1 MSLTLRATDVA
12 GPTRWRWLLVD
23 TNTGRSLADHQVKL
37 DPHATEYEAFTDL
50 AGYLRR
56 NRLPDD
62 RIGSETAIVS
72 RISRWIGEQVLG
84 AGLGRLL
91 TGTVRVV
98 VPPEADFLL
107 TRPLELAEV
116 EGRPLARRGVS
127 LVFELPGGEPPVA
140 HGRQPVGETL
150 RILALFSL
158 PSRHAVLALRR
169 ERYELTRTVREIA
182 SRSRKAIE
190 LRVLQ
195 YGVTRERLAETVE
208 EYPGWDILHVSGH
221 GALGTLALEQADGS
235 PDEIS
240 TAELV
245 ELLRPARER
254 LKLAVLAACSSGADV
269 AASTLRML
277 NLDAAADQVEE
288 AGGSGQGGEA
298 GATDQ
303 VEEVGETAG
312 DRPEQTV
319 AVGLARGLVEQLGVA
334 VLAMRYP
341 VADTFAVELSR
352 ELYPRLLG
360 AGQPVDRA
368 TAIALPR
375 AAGQTPSLVR
385 PPLSIGIPALFGATA
400 VGLRVAPPSG
410 EATLDPYAE
419 RMAGFPD
426 EPERFV
432 GRTPALI
439 AASGA
444 LAPRSGRSGVLFLGM
459 AGAGKTSCALEL
471 AHQHRDRFQR
481 LAWWQAPSQP
491 DAFGQALSSLA
502 YAVESQLGIPM
513 VHAVGSETELR
524 RYLPRLRTLL
534 RDNALL
540 LVLDNLET
548 LLSESRTWRDPNWTP
563 LVETLLGHGGLS
575 RVVLTS
581 RVVPAGL
588 DGTDRLLRLP
598 THALTLAESVLLA
611 RELPHLGRLLHEEP
625 VPDRSAAEVAADR
638 ELARRVLDV
647 VQGHPKL
654 LELADAAA
662 ADPAGLA
669 VRLAA
674 TEAAGRDTP
683 MAAFFCTGTS
693 ELGGDEYVD
702 LLGAWTRS
710 VLADLPPP
718 ARGLAELL
726 ALVEDDDRWS
736 YVVESVWASLWE
748 RRHGGEAASLDEAV
762 AVLTDAAMVA
772 AESSDPESA
781 EDSESS
787 VSYRLHPGVAEAMR
801 ADADPELRVVVDDL
815 LATFWERVCGQAMR
829 MERRGEEASS
839 LVVRA
844 GLAATPYLLRQGR
857 WSTAIYFVEQV
868 GMRDESPATSR
879 RLLGFSAEI
888 LAGEADPDQRR
899 RHELVFAKLLV
910 GVDPPAARV
919 LLQRA
924 VGAARAAG
932 DFEAGSVAAGDLANL
947 LRDSGDLTAALS
959 AVAEQ
964 TELTRLAGLGPWTRA
979 SDEGHRLQLLSL
991 SGRYQEVLDQIEEL
1005 LTRLDTLPVEPDRAE
1020 RVHPFN
1026 VREATLDVAFDAA
1039 CGLADWEGALAFHRR
1054 RLDSMR
1060 ARGAD
1065 PYHLARMAFNGYGP
1079 LSRLRRFAE
1088 AEELLLHCMAIFEA
1102 VDDIYR
1108 LGVVAA
1114 ARADLEDARGRAG
1127 EAVAR
1132 SQTALRLLY
1141 QRPEPGH
1148 LAVSH
1153 FNLANYLSRA
1163 AGQSPADVVA
1173 HRLAAALLEGASGRS
1188 GGYQE
1193 SVTWLAQELAEY
1205 GEAMLPGDLTEL
1217 TARVEDVPGV
1227 RFGAVLAAL
1236 ISEPERREMLFAEM
1250 IEAVR
1255 RYPVEDRIA
1264 PHLERWAPHIPVV
1277 VGAARGNEEAVQT
1290 LRPFLD
1296 NLAATRDWA
1305 ALVAVVRRIIEGE
1318 RDEGPLLD
1326 GLDRIDTAIVRAI
1339 LTELHGGSPKAPGA
1353 LAEPPQ
1359 ASPAHD
1365 EGPAGASG

>member
-23 TNTGRSLADHQVKL
+23 TNTGRSLADHQVTL
-37 DPHATEYEAFTDL
+37 DPRSTEYEAFTDL
-50 AGYLRR
+50 SAYLRR

-62 RIGSETAIVS
+62 RLGSETAIVS
-72 RISRWIGEQVLG
+72 RVSRWIGEQVLG
-84 AGLGRLL
+84 AGLGRHL

-140 HGRQPVGETL
+140 GKEPVGEAL

-195 YGVTRERLAETVE
+195 YGVTRDRLAETVE

-269 AASTLRML
+269 AASTLRVL
-277 NLDAAADQVEE
+277 NLDAVADQVEA
-288 AGGSGQGGEA
+288 AGEPGHRQ
-298 GATDQ
+298 Q
-303 VEEVGETAG
+303 
-312 DRPEQTV
+312 PTV
-319 AVGLARGLVEQLGVA
+319 AVGLARGLVAQLGVA

-368 TAIALPR
+368 TAMAIPK
-375 AAGQTPSLVR
+375 AAGETPSRVR

-400 VGLRVAPPSG
+400 VGLRVAPPTG
-410 EATLDPYAE
+410 EADLDPYAE

-444 LAPRSGRSGVLFLGM
+444 LAPRSGRTGVLFLGM
-459 AGAGKTSCALEL
+459 AGAGKTSCAVEL
-471 AHQHRDRFQR
+471 AYQHRDRFQR

-513 VHAVGSETELR
+513 TQAVGSETELR
-524 RYLPRLRTLL
+524 GYLPRLRTLL

-548 LLSESRTWRDPNWTP
+548 LLSEARTWRDPNWAP

-588 DGTDRLLRLP
+588 DGTDHLLRLP

-625 VPDRSAAEVAADR
+625 VPDRSAAVVAADR

-662 ADPAGLA
+662 ADPADLET
-669 VRLAA
+669 RLAA
-674 TEAAGRDTP
+674 TGAAGRDTP
-683 MAAFFCTGTS
+683 MAAFFRTGES
-693 ELGGDEYVD
+693 ALDGAEYVN

-726 ALVEDDDRWS
+726 ALIEDEDRLS
-736 YVVESVWASLWE
+736 FVVEQVWSSFWK
-748 RRHGGEAASLDEAV
+748 RQDGGETPPLARAV
-762 AVLTDAAMVA
+762 TALMESAIVA
-772 AESSDPESA
+772 ADADASDDVDVPQIP
-781 EDSESS
+781 
-787 VSYRLHPGVAEAMR
+787 VRYRLHPGVAEAVR
-801 ADADPELRVVVDDL
+801 ADTDPQLRATVDDL
-815 LATFWERVCGQAMR
+815 LAGLWDDVLQRAVRSESRGQQ
-829 MERRGEEASS
+829 ASW
-839 LVVRA
+839 VVARA
-844 GLAATPYLLRQGR
+844 GLAATPYLLRLGR
-857 WSTAIYFVEQV
+857 WLNAGRMVEQV
-868 GMRDESPATSR
+868 ALRDESPGTTR
-879 RLLGFSAEI
+879 RMLGYLQEI
-888 LAGEADPDQRR
+888 LDGEFDPDQRR
-899 RHELVFAKLLV
+899 RLHLVFAGLLV
-910 GVDPPAARV
+910 RVDPPAARIR
-919 LLQRA
+919 LHSA
-924 VGAARAAG
+924 ADEARAAG
-932 DFEAGSVAAGDLANL
+932 DFEAASVAAGNLANL

-959 AVAEQ
+959 AVAEK
-964 TELTRLAGLGPWTRA
+964 TELIRLARLGPWTRA
-979 SDEGHRLQLLSL
+979 AAEGHRLQILNLA
-991 SGRYQEVLDQIEEL
+991 GGHREALDQIEML
-1005 LTRLDTLPVEPDRAE
+1005 LTRLEALPDEGDHTE
-1020 RVHPFN
+1020 RVHPYN
-1026 VREATLDVAFDAA
+1026 VREAALDVAYSAA
-1039 CGLADWEGALAFHRR
+1039 SELADWDRALDFHQQGM
-1054 RLDSMR
+1054 DSMR

-1065 PYHLARMAFNGYGP
+1065 PHHVTRMAFNAYGP
-1079 LSRLRRFAE
+1079 LLRLGRFVE
-1088 AEELLLHCMAIFEA
+1088 VEQLLLHCMAVFEA
-1102 VDDIYR
+1102 ADDIYQ
-1108 LGVVAA
+1108 LGVVMGAW
-1114 ARADLEDARGRAG
+1114 ADLEDERGRPR

-1132 SQTALRLLY
+1132 AQSALRLLY
-1141 QRPEPGH
+1141 SRPEPND
-1148 LAVSH
+1148 LAAIH
-1153 FNLANYLSRA
+1153 HNLANYLHQL
-1163 AGQSPADVVA
+1163 GQLPTEIVV
-1173 HRLAAALLEGASGRS
+1173 HRLVAALLYSASGRS
-1188 GGYQE
+1188 VGHQE
-1193 SVTWLAQELAEY
+1193 SVSWLAQEIAEY

-1217 TARVEDVPGV
+1217 TERVEGVSGV
-1227 RFGAVLAAL
+1227 RFGEVFATLVP
-1236 ISEPERREMLFAEM
+1236 EPARQDALFAEA
-1250 IEAVR
+1250 IEAARQPPSEATVGL
-1255 RYPVEDRIA
+1255 
-1264 PHLERWAPHIPVV
+1264 HLERWAPAIPVV
-1277 VGAARGNEEAVQT
+1277 VAAARHDESADAEVG
-1290 LRPFLD
+1290 PFLD
-1296 NLAATRDWA
+1296 GLATTQDWA
-1305 ALVAVVRRIIEGE
+1305 ALAAVVRRVIEGE
-1318 RDEGPLLD
+1318 RNEAPLLD
-1326 GLDRIDTAIVRAI
+1326 GLDQIDSAIVRAI
-1339 LTELHGGSPKAPGA
+1339 LTA
-1353 LAEPPQ
+1353 LNGD
-1359 ASPAHD
+1359 SSD
-1365 EGPAGASG
+1365 GPRASG

>member
-140 HGRQPVGETL
+140 VGRQPVGETL

-169 ERYELTRTVREIA
+169 ERHELARTVREIA

-195 YGVTRERLAETVE
+195 YGVTRDRLAETVE

-277 NLDAAADQVEE
+277 DLDAAADQVEE
-288 AGGSGQGGEA
+288 AGTA
-298 GATDQ
+298 DQ
-303 VEEVGETAG
+303 AETAG
-312 DRPEQTV
+312 GAVGNGRGRTV

-360 AGQPVDRA
+360 AGQPMDRA
-368 TAIALPR
+368 TAIAIPR

-400 VGLRVAPPSG
+400 VGLRVAPPAG
-410 EATLDPYAE
+410 EVHLDPYSE

-439 AASGA
+439 AASGV
-444 LAPRSGRSGVLFLGM
+444 LAPRSGRTGVLFLGM

-513 VHAVGSETELR
+513 MSAVGSDTELR

-548 LLSESRTWRDPNWTP
+548 LLSEARTWRDPNWAP

-588 DGTDRLLRLP
+588 DGTDRLLGLP

-638 ELARRVLDV
+638 SLARRVLDV

-669 VRLAA
+669 ARLVA
-674 TEAAGRDTP
+674 TEAAGRDAP
-683 MAAFFCTGTS
+683 VAAFFGSGSS
-693 ELGGDEYVD
+693 ELGGDEYVN

-726 ALVEDDDRWS
+726 ALVEDEDRLS
-736 YVVESVWASLWE
+736 PVVGSVWSSFW
-748 RRHGGEAASLDEAV
+748 RRRDGGAAVPLDEALTALIGAAIV
-762 AVLTDAAMVA
+762 AIEADEPGTVAGEQHPTD
-772 AESSDPESA
+772 
-781 EDSESS
+781 DSEPATG
-787 VSYRLHPGVAEAMR
+787 YRLHPGVAEAIR
-801 ADADPELRVVVDDL
+801 ADADDGVRPLVDNL
-815 LATFWERVCGQAMR
+815 LADFWTEVFQHAVRR
-829 MERRGEEASS
+829 EHRGEQASA
-839 LVVRA
+839 LVARA
-844 GLAATPYLLRQGR
+844 GLAATPYLLRRGR
-857 WSTAIYFVEQV
+857 WSEAGRMVEQV
-868 GMRDESPATSR
+868 GERDRSPAITR
-879 RLLGFSAEI
+879 RGLGYLREI
-888 LAGEADPDQRR
+888 LDGDTDPDQR
-899 RHELVFAKLLV
+899 LANDGIYAKLLAR
-910 GVDPPAARV
+910 VDTPAARV
-919 LLQRA
+919 QLRR
-924 VGAARAAG
+924 VIDRARAAG
-932 DFEAGSVAAGDLANL
+932 DLATAATFASDLVDL
-947 LRDSGDLTAALS
+947 LRKTGQLPAALEV
-959 AVAEQ
+959 VAESA
-964 TELTRLAGLGPWTRA
+964 ELTRRAGLGPWTQA
-979 SDEGHRLQLLSL
+979 ACEGRRLQVLGQ
-991 SGRYQEVLDQIEEL
+991 SGRYQEVLEQTEALIA
-1005 LTRLDTLPVEPDRAE
+1005 RLDTLPVELDHTE
-1020 RVHPFN
+1020 HVHPFN
-1026 VREATLDVAFDAA
+1026 VREASLSIAA
-1039 CGLADWEGALAFHRR
+1039 QAAVGLQDWERALDFHQRR
-1054 RLDSMR
+1054 MASMR
-1060 ARGAD
+1060 ARGAG
-1065 PYHLARMAFNGYGP
+1065 PHELAQMALNGYGP
-1079 LSRLRRFAE
+1079 LLELGRLTE
-1088 AEELLLHCMAIFEA
+1088 AEWLLQHCAAVFEA
-1102 VDDIYR
+1102 AHDSYE
-1108 LGVVAA
+1108 LGKVAV
-1114 ARADLEDARGRAG
+1114 ARAALEHLRGRPG
-1127 EAVAR
+1127 EAVTKAH
-1132 SQTALRLLY
+1132 TALRLFY
-1141 QRPEPGH
+1141 RRPEPNH
-1148 LAVSH
+1148 LAIGH
-1153 FNLANYLSRA
+1153 DNLASYLDD
-1163 AGQSPADVVA
+1163 AGQPATGTVA
-1173 HRLAAALLEGASGRS
+1173 HHLASALLDRASGRS
-1188 GGYQE
+1188 GGYQG
-1193 SVTWLAQELAEY
+1193 SVRKLRQALVTDGGAV
-1205 GEAMLPGDLTEL
+1205 LPADLTEL
-1217 TARVEDVPGV
+1217 TRRVEEVPGV
-1227 RFGAVLAAL
+1227 RFGAVFAAL
-1236 ISEPERREMLFAEM
+1236 VPEPQRRDALFAE
-1250 IEAVR
+1250 
-1255 RYPVEDRIA
+1255 
-1264 PHLERWAPHIPVV
+1264 VV
-1277 VGAARGNEEAVQT
+1277 
-1290 LRPFLD
+1290 D
-1296 NLAATRDWA
+1296 DLA
-1305 ALVAVVRRIIEGE
+1305 GE
-1318 RDEGPLLD
+1318 
-1326 GLDRIDTAIVRAI
+1326 
-1339 LTELHGGSPKAPGA
+1339 
-1353 LAEPPQ
+1353 
-1359 ASPAHD
+1359 
-1365 EGPAGASG
+1365 SGTSG